1 MKNIAAAYAIIG
13 AASLFQPVAAHAAEN
28 LVVKESSASVA
39 DTVKRLTAAIEGA
52 GAKIV
57 AVVDHAAGAEAVGA
71 KIPAA
76 TLVIFGNPK
85 LGTPIIAASPQAG
98 IDLPVRVLVWDDGGK
113 TKIGYTDPAALKE
126 RHGIEG
132 ADEALAAMTG
142 ALEKLTAK
150 AAGQ

>member
-1 MKNIAAAYAIIG
+1 MSIRIAALALTAALLALSPGAG
-13 AASLFQPVAAHAAEN
+13 AAESLVIREAPG
-28 LVVKESSASVA
+28 SVA
-39 DTVKRLTAAIEGA
+39 DTVTRLSAAVEGA

-57 AVVDHAAGAEAVGA
+57 AVVDHAAGAEAVGS

-85 LGTPIIAASPQAG
+85 LGTPIIAANPQAG

-113 TKIGYTDPAALKE
+113 TKIGYTDPAVLKD
-126 RHGIEG
+126 RHGVSG
-132 ADEALAAMTG
+132 ADEAFAAMAG
-142 ALEKLTAK
+142 ALDKLTAK